1 MPSQLI
7 NIINLI
13 GKTAAAQLSGPWGFV
28 AKIVLSLAIKILD
41 YYKIKH
47 ELKQQSEQKLEDFE
61 KALKDLNLTDAEKD
75 EARRNFLK

>member
-13 GKTAAAQLSGPWGFV
+13 GKTAAAQLSGPWSFLAGFV
-28 AKIVLSLAIKILD
+28 LKVAVKILD

-47 ELKQQSEQKLEDFE
+47 ELKTAEEKKLQDFE
-61 KALKDLNLTDAEKD
+61 NAIKDLSLTDEQRDQARKD
-75 EARRNFLK
+75 FLR

>member
-13 GKTAAAQLSGPWGFV
+13 GKTATAQLSGPWAFLAGFILNIAV
-28 AKIVLSLAIKILD
+28 KILD

-47 ELKQQSEQKLEDFE
+47 DLKTQSEKKLEDFE
-61 KALKDLNLTDAEKD
+61 KAIQDLNLTDAEKN